1 MTITDDISLDFP
13 ESIPN
18 EATSDIA
25 LRLPRIWW
33 GLGRKLDKKTQTAGY
48 FWTVGRECPIPPAEP
63 WQPDPD
69 RFPDDLSYVAPTLH
83 IAVIAERAQAYK
95 DVDRVDEMSGQP
107 MIGDNGE
114 PEKEPYYLDKWEP
127 GAKFYT
133 EVLCFAQGFEDMPVI
148 WASKG
153 LTSQAWAKNILP
165 GYQHGLLATAMRHH
179 RRKLPLGAFWLPIGP
194 RVDANGNLAFTET
207 KQKGL
212 FNVPQLYYEADL
224 NANQLMQKYYV
235 GRELLDMIIELRL
248 QYATWRDERRPTGRF
263 SDNARLS
270 LPDGGGDEH
279 ETRVTS
285 NGNGRKNTP
294 VPVEDGEDIPF

>member
-1 MTITDDISLDFP
+1 M
-13 ESIPN
+13 
-18 EATSDIA
+18 
-25 LRLPRIWW
+25 
-33 GLGRKLDKKTQTAGY
+33 
-48 FWTVGRECPIPPAEP
+48 
-63 WQPDPD
+63 
-69 RFPDDLSYVAPTLH
+69 
-83 IAVIAERAQAYK
+83 
-95 DVDRVDEMSGQP
+95 
-107 MIGDNGE
+107 
-114 PEKEPYYLDKWEP
+114 
-127 GAKFYT
+127 
-133 EVLCFAQGFEDMPVI
+133 
-148 WASKG
+148 
-153 LTSQAWAKNILP
+153 
-165 GYQHGLLATAMRHH
+165 
-179 RRKLPLGAFWLPIGP
+179 PIGP